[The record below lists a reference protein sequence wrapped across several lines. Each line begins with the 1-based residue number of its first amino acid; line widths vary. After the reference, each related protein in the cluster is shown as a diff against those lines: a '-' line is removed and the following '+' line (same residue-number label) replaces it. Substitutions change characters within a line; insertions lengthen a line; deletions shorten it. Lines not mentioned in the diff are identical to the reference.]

1 MAKYLVT
8 LTPTGR
14 FFFGGDM
21 TFTVGDKK
29 EEENAERKTHNEK
42 FSSYIIHSSKFPQQ
56 TSLLG
61 MLRFLL
67 LANDKTAFDKEKQKI
82 INKQRAKELIGEK
95 SFSVNL
101 TEHTRNEFGNIQS
114 IGSCFLYDANKGKGY
129 FTAPADS
136 SLQIE
141 GEETIVTTATL
152 NGTALRIPVILKDKE
167 EYSSKMWLREE
178 YISVENGQTEI
189 LKDDDIF
196 KEDERIGIRKNA
208 EGKTEEDAFY
218 KQIGYKIIQPHLSFA
233 FMAIMENI
241 DLTAYN
247 GQLVSLGADSSI
259 FVFNAIPQEDNKTFK
274 INLPE
279 KVYPLTGDKKWIR
292 VVLQSDT
299 YLEQAD
305 LEKVEYAICSTK
317 SFRFLSFTV
326 DTENYNVMGHINERS
341 KRYNLYKAGSVFFLD
356 QSQTEAFKNKIAG
369 KKEFAQIGYNQYY

>member
-29 EEENAERKTHNEK
+29 EEEKAERKTHNEK

-67 LANDKTAFDKEKQKI
+67 LANDETAFDKENQKI
-82 INKQRAKELIGEK
+82 INKQRARELIGEK

-101 TEHTRNEFGNIQS
+101 AEHNRNTFGNIQS
-114 IGSCFLYDANKGKGY
+114 IGTCFLYDTNKRKGY
-129 FTAPADS
+129 FTAPADF
-136 SLQIE
+136 SLQIR

-152 NGTALRIPVILKDKE
+152 NGTVLRIPVLLKDEE
-167 EYSSKMWLREE
+167 EYNSKMLLHEE
-178 YISVENGQTEI
+178 YLSVENDKTEI
-189 LKDDDIF
+189 LKDNDVF

-218 KQIGYKIIQPHLSFA
+218 KQIGYKIIQPHISFA
-233 FMAIMENI
+233 FIAIMENI

-259 FVFNAIPQEDNKTFK
+259 FVFNAILQEENKTFK

-279 KVYPLTGDKKWIR
+279 KIYPLTDDKVWAR

-299 YLEQAD
+299 YLEKTD

-317 SFRFLSFTV
+317 SFRFLSFTL
-326 DTENYNVMGHINERS
+326 DTENYNMMGNINERS

-356 QSQTEAFKNKIAG
+356 QSHTEEFKNKIAN